1 MPNLKVPKCK
11 YTSGGRLV
19 TNLSYKYYDSGS
31 DLHQL
36 LYRNLHALVYFNHII
51 STRVPF
57 QLEFVLVQVVSKNLK
72 YSSVKETWLRLTS
85 SSSAIVVSDAN
96 CKIAVGAYT
105 ACLRYTCPSVITEL
119 ARAVGLGILDFVD
132 FINRRNG
139 NDEGEER
146 GYDDEGSEFHDSGFL
161 LLLW

>member
-57 QLEFVLVQVVSKNLK
+57 QLEVVLVQVVSKNLK
-72 YSSVKETWLRLTS
+72 YSSVKET
-85 SSSAIVVSDAN
+85 
-96 CKIAVGAYT
+96 
-105 ACLRYTCPSVITEL
+105 
-119 ARAVGLGILDFVD
+119 
-132 FINRRNG
+132 
-139 NDEGEER
+139 
-146 GYDDEGSEFHDSGFL
+146 
-161 LLLW
+161 